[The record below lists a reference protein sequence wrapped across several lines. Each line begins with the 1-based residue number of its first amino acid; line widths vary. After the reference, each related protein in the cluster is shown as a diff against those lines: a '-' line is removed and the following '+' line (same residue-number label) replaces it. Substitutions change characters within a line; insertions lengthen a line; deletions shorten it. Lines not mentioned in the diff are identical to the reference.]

1 MKKILLSCLFL
12 MLVMLVGYAQSP
24 EMFSY
29 QAVVRDASGNL
40 VSNSPVGVR
49 VSILKNSASG
59 VSVYCET
66 HHLNTNTNGLL
77 TMEIGGGTLVGGDF
91 ASIQWGD
98 GPYFLKMETDVTGG
112 SNYTIS
118 STQQLLSVPY
128 ALYAKYAG
136 NGGGGG
142 TGDTTGLAALAARVT
157 LLEQMVLYP
166 LVNTLEVDFVNGQ
179 GATVTG
185 EVLSHG
191 ASQVLACGFCWSTAQ
206 HPTLADNHS
215 TETAGLGTFTSVI
228 NGLTPNTTYYV
239 RAYATNSQGTA
250 YGNELSF
257 TTVAVVDG
265 QPCSGAVTVTD
276 IDNNSYNTVQ
286 IGNQCWMK
294 ENLRTTRYSNG
305 TSIPMGSTYSY
316 TDPYRYYPNNDQS
329 NVSTYGY
336 LYNWKAVMG
345 NSSSSSANPS
355 GVQGICPTGWHVP
368 GDAEWTQLTNY
379 VSSQTQYQCNGSS
392 ENIAKALASTTG
404 WSSSTTTCA
413 VGNDPSSNNA
423 TGFSALPAGYY
434 YDGYYAVFGGGA
446 LFWSASEYNG
456 YYAYAR
462 GLYYDN
468 VGVYRYG
475 DYKYNGFS
483 VRCLRD

>member
-1 MKKILLSCLFL
+1 MSFFLILWLKSIAFFIESLTTNILNIMKKFLFSCFL

-118 STQQLLSVPY
+118 ATQQLLSVPY

-136 NGGGGG
+136 NGVGGG

-166 LVNTLEVDFVNGQ
+166 LVNTLEVNTILTQ

-239 RAYATNSQGTA
+239 RTYATNSQGTA

-257 TTVAVVDG
+257 TTMATGNDG
-265 QPCSGAVTVTD
+265 IPCPGMATVTD
-276 IDNNSYNTVQ
+276 IDNNTYNTVQ

-294 ENLRTTRYSNG
+294 ENLRTTRYFNG
-305 TSIPMGSTYSY
+305 TSIALGSSAST
-316 TDPYRYYPNNDQS
+316 TTAYRYYPDNNSS
-329 NVSTYGY
+329 NVLTYGY
-336 LYNWKAVMG
+336 LFNWKAVMG

-355 GVQGICPTGWHVP
+355 GVRGVMLRIRG
-368 GDAEWTQLTNY
+368 
-379 VSSQTQYQCNGSS
+379 VSLRSRG
-392 ENIAKALASTTG
+392 
-404 WSSSTTTCA
+404 
-413 VGNDPSSNNA
+413 
-423 TGFSALPAGYY
+423 
-434 YDGYYAVFGGGA
+434 VF
-446 LFWSASEYNG
+446 
-456 YYAYAR
+456 
-462 GLYYDN
+462 
-468 VGVYRYG
+468 
-475 DYKYNGFS
+475 
-483 VRCLRD
+483 